1 MGKPNAKSKMGV
13 RKSRSRKQEV
23 EVEDVESSGN
33 SDSGA
38 EAEGESEEEDEE
50 KDKVRAGS
58 AVASADSDGASADSD
73 DNLDSD
79 SNGDNEEDN
88 EDENEEKDAGS
99 EKGNNPS
106 ASSGMSE
113 EEKAPRDRQ
122 EEKKMSKMKKEALA
136 YRQKLASRGVLYLSR
151 VPPFMKPNKLRQLLS
166 PYGDITRLFLQEE
179 DASVRKRRKHG
190 GGNGSKQFVE
200 GWIEYSEKDT
210 AKHVARALNNNRIGG
225 KKGDF
230 YYDDL
235 WNLKV

>member
-1 MGKPNAKSKMGV
+1 V
-13 RKSRSRKQEV
+13 EEV
-23 EVEDVESSGN
+23 ESEKSDYSG
-33 SDSGA
+33 S
-38 EAEGESEEEDEE
+38 EVEGESEEEDEV
-50 KDKVRAGS
+50 KGTVRVGS
-58 AVASADSDGASADSD
+58 AVVGADSD
-73 DNLDSD
+73 DDLDSD
-79 SNGDNEEDN
+79 GNGDDEEEEEEDAGG
-88 EDENEEKDAGS
+88 EE
-99 EKGNNPS
+99 GNDPS
-106 ASSGMSE
+106 ASSGMSG
-113 EEKAPRDRQ
+113 EKRAPRDRQ

-136 YRQKLASRGVLYLSR
+136 YRQKLASRGVIYLSR

-166 PYGDITRLFLQEE
+166 SYGDITRLFLQEE

-210 AKHVARALNNNRIGG
+210 AKQVARALNNNRIGG

>member
-1 MGKPNAKSKMGV
+1 ME
-13 RKSRSRKQEV
+13 EV
-23 EVEDVESSGN
+23 ESEKSDYSG
-33 SDSGA
+33 S
-38 EAEGESEEEDEE
+38 EVEGESEEEDEV
-50 KDKVRAGS
+50 KGTVRVGS
-58 AVASADSDGASADSD
+58 AVVGADSD
-73 DNLDSD
+73 DDLDSD
-79 SNGDNEEDN
+79 GNGDDEEEEEEDAGG
-88 EDENEEKDAGS
+88 EE
-99 EKGNNPS
+99 GNDPS
-106 ASSGMSE
+106 ASSGMSG
-113 EEKAPRDRQ
+113 EKRAPRDRQ

-136 YRQKLASRGVLYLSR
+136 YRQKLASRGVIYLSR

-166 PYGDITRLFLQEE
+166 SYGDITRLFLQEE

-210 AKHVARALNNNRIGG
+210 AKQVARALNNNRIGG

>member
-1 MGKPNAKSKMGV
+1 MEFG
-13 RKSRSRKQEV
+13 
-23 EVEDVESSGN
+23 GN
-33 SDSGA
+33 SDSSA
-38 EAEGESEEEDEE
+38 EAEGESEEEDEVKGE
-50 KDKVRAGS
+50 VRMGS
-58 AVASADSDGASADSD
+58 AVTSADSGD
-73 DNLDSD
+73 DLDSD
-79 SNGDNEEDN
+79 SNGDNEEDD
-88 EDENEEKDAGS
+88 EDEDEEKEEKDAGG
-99 EKGNNPS
+99 EEGNNPS

-113 EEKAPRDRQ
+113 EKKAPRDRQ